1 MNNTN
6 KKWLVEKKSSEDLI
20 SHILLSR
27 GILEENWESFLNP
40 DFATGLHDPFLLP
53 DMDKAIKRIIKAI
66 EGKETVGIFGDYDAD
81 GIPATAILASI
92 LEEKFKLKVFAYIPS
107 RNEGYGLNK
116 KGIDYFKKNG
126 VSLIITTD
134 LGIRENE
141 NAKYIKSIGLDL
153 IITDHHEP
161 GLDLPQALAII
172 DPKIKTSKY
181 PFTELSGGG
190 VAFKLIQALADMTG
204 KISESDLKWL
214 LDLVCI
220 TTICDVVP
228 LVDEN
233 RIFTK
238 FGLIVLS
245 KTKRLGLQKMYEVA
259 SIDSANINP
268 YVVGFQIGPRLN
280 APGRMGQKNES
291 YLLLRACDLEIATKL
306 AQQLDDI
313 NTERKAELERVIEEA
328 RQKIIKEKLQKNKLI
343 CISSKD
349 WPAGLIGLVAGRIA
363 EEFTRPVFIFEEGE
377 EFSKG
382 SARSTDAFDLVE
394 SLEEVKDIL
403 ENFGGHKKAAGLT
416 IKNSQIKNFYDRLL
430 ILANQKLKAEDL
442 VGKIRIDALINLEQ
456 ITFDFY
462 TKLKKLEPFG
472 MGNPRPVFMLEKVSV
487 SKIRTIGQEGK
498 HLKFKV
504 GNLDVI
510 GFNFGHLVSE
520 IKDGDK
526 IDLAFTID
534 ENIWQ
539 GENNLQLKLV
549 DIKLNS

>member
-1 MNNTN
+1 M
-6 KKWLVEKKSSEDLI
+6 KWLIEKKNSTDLI
-20 SHILLSR
+20 EQVLLSR
-27 GILEENWESFLNP
+27 GITKKDWVNFLDPN
-40 DFATGLHDPFLLP
+40 FTTGLHDPFLLP
-53 DMDKAIKRIIKAI
+53 DMNKAIKRIIQAI
-66 EGKETVGIFGDYDAD
+66 QNKETIGVFGDYDAD
-81 GIPATAILASI
+81 GIPATALLSSI
-92 LEEKFKLKVFAYIPS
+92 LEETFQLKVFIYIPS

-116 KGIDYFKKNG
+116 RGIDYFKKNN

-134 LGIRENE
+134 LGIRENQ
-141 NAKYIKSIGLDL
+141 NAKYIDGLEIDL

-161 GLDLPQALAII
+161 GPILPKALAVI

-190 VAFKLIQALADMTG
+190 VVFKLLQALGKKSG
-204 KISESDLKWL
+204 KISESDLKWM
-214 LDLVCI
+214 LDLVCV

-228 LVDEN
+228 LLDEN
-233 RIFTK
+233 RIFAK

-259 SIDSANINP
+259 SIDSKNIDP
-268 YVVGFQIGPRLN
+268 YIVGFQIGPRLN
-280 APGRMGQKNES
+280 APGRMGQANES
-291 YLLLRACDLEIATKL
+291 YELLRTRDPEVATKL
-306 AQQLDDI
+306 AKILNNI
-313 NTERKAELERVIEEA
+313 NTERKYELERVIEEA
-328 RQKIIKEKLQKNKLI
+328 REKIIKNKLQKNKLI
-343 CISSKD
+343 CVSSKN

-363 EEFTRPVFIFEEGE
+363 EEFSRPVFIFEEGE

-382 SARSTDAFDLVE
+382 SARSTDAFNLVE

-416 IKNSQIKNFYDRLL
+416 IKNNQMKNLYDRLL
-430 ILANQKLKAEDL
+430 ILADQKLKVEDL
-442 VGKIRIDALINLEQ
+442 VGKIRIDAKINLDQ
-456 ITFDFY
+456 INFDFY
-462 TKLKKLEPFG
+462 AKLKKLEPFG

-487 SKIRTIGQEGK
+487 SNIRTIGQEGK

-504 GNLDVI
+504 GDLDVI
-510 GFNFGHLVSE
+510 GFNFGRLISK

-539 GENNLQLKLV
+539 DKTSLQLKLV
-549 DIKLNS
+549 DIK

>member
-1 MNNTN
+1 M
-6 KKWLVEKKSSEDLI
+6 KWLIEKNNSPDLI
-20 SHILLSR
+20 EQILLAR
-27 GILEENWESFLNP
+27 RIPKKDWADFLDPN
-40 DFATGLHDPFLLP
+40 FSTSLHDPFLLP
-53 DMDKAIKRIIKAI
+53 DMEKAINRILIAI
-66 EGKETVGIFGDYDAD
+66 QKKETIGVFGDYDAD
-81 GIPATAILASI
+81 GIPATALLSSI
-92 LEEKFKLKVFAYIPS
+92 LEETFKLKVFVYIPS

-116 KGIDYFKKNG
+116 HGIDYFKKNN

-141 NAKYIKSIGLDL
+141 NAKYIKSLAIDL

-161 GLDLPQALAII
+161 GPILPEALAVV

-190 VAFKLIQALADMTG
+190 VVFKLLQALGKKSG
-204 KISESDLKWL
+204 KISERDLKWM

-228 LVDEN
+228 LLDEN
-233 RIFTK
+233 RIFAK

-245 KTKRLGLQKMYEVA
+245 KTKRLGLRKMYEVA
-259 SIDSANINP
+259 SIDLESIDP
-268 YVVGFQIGPRLN
+268 YIVGFQIGPRLN
-280 APGRMGQKNES
+280 APGRMGQANES
-291 YLLLRACDLEIATKL
+291 YLLLRAHETKEAIKL
-306 AQQLDDI
+306 AKFLNDI
-313 NTERKAELERVIEEA
+313 NNERKDELERVIKEA
-328 RQKIIKEKLQKNKLI
+328 REKIIKNKLQKNKLI
-343 CISSKD
+343 CVSSKN
-349 WPAGLIGLVAGRIA
+349 WPSGLIGLVAGRIA

-377 EFSKG
+377 GFSKG

-416 IKNSQIKNFYDRLL
+416 IKNSQMKNLYDRLL
-430 ILANQKLKAEDL
+430 ILADHKLKADDL
-442 VGKIRIDALINLEQ
+442 IGKIRIDAKIKLNQ
-456 ITFDFY
+456 ITFNFY
-462 TKLKKLEPFG
+462 NKLKKLEPFG

-487 SKIRTIGQEGK
+487 SNIRTIGQEGK

-504 GNLDVI
+504 GDLDVI
-510 GFNFGHLVSE
+510 GFNLGRLISK

-526 IDLAFTID
+526 IDLAFSID

-539 GENNLQLKLV
+539 GESRLQLKLV
-549 DIKLNS
+549 DIKNE